1 MKKLLALLMI
11 WLLLPI
17 AGAEEAYTMQD
28 GSLILMDGAGRK
40 CQPIAMK
47 PDFPEALLADAD
59 ISGAIQLNLP
69 ETLLPYVSDELTGGE
84 TLTALYCTTKL
95 IAMHTVDAA
104 DGDVLRVAYR
114 TNLGNYVIR
123 KVIGV
128 PFSFDRYHGSAAS
141 ILLCVDEIT
150 YCMTCENGYLTLRE
164 VWNGAGGI
172 GIKRHALYD
181 LQAYAESAG
190 GNRFG
195 EQVVGITMGLAN
207 ISELRLKVAKE
218 QADNFRDLLVSY
230 SEDPR
235 VILIKLADRLE
246 VMRSLEM
253 FPREKWRK
261 KSWESMNLYAQIA
274 HKLGLYSLKS
284 ELEDIALKYLEPK
297 DYEHI
302 VTKLEESAE
311 ERRAFI
317 ARFLVPIEERLGK
330 LGIKYHIKSRTKSI
344 FSIWTKMHKQNVPF
358 EGVYDIFAIRIIID
372 CDKEQEKQQCWTA
385 YSIVTDFYTPN
396 PNRMRDWISIPK
408 SNGYESLHTTVSAG
422 GRWVEVQIR
431 TERMD
436 AVAERGIAAHWR
448 YKGVNQGA
456 QTSEMWLGRLREL
469 LEDTTHSL
477 AQRFDAK
484 PASGEIFVFTP
495 NGDLRKLPEGA
506 SLLDFAFDIHTSLG
520 STCVGGKVNNRTVS
534 IREQL
539 HNGDIVEIL
548 TQKNQTPKSDWLN
561 FVVTSKA
568 RNKIKSYLREE
579 QAKHTRMGREELERK
594 LKNWKF
600 TLTIDEAVAY
610 LVKYFKVRTGTEV
623 YALIATQKVD
633 LGTIKEILAR
643 HISGEADE
651 QRRAAAA
658 EAERN
663 KVHNV
668 RESTAPQDAL
678 VIDDDISKIQYKLAK
693 CCNPIKGDDVFGF
706 VTINSGITIH
716 RNDCPNAKR
725 MRENYPYRVIEARWR
740 STAEGAFRVS
750 IRIVAADTT
759 GMANHI
765 TEVISRDLKLNI
777 RSINFSS
784 LANGC
789 IGGTV
794 SVEVPGAGV
803 VDTLI
808 HSIMRIKGVQRAFR
822 INN

>member
-1 MKKLLALLMI
+1 MNFFHIFVVKVMRLGKNGLFTLVRANFSEQTQALVDEALVYADGKLASLTRYDGSPLLTHAAAVAGIVISEVGLGRNSTISAILHDVVRLAHKQLPAEEFLAL
-11 WLLLPI
+11 
-17 AGAEEAYTMQD
+17 T
-28 GSLILMDGAGRK
+28 
-40 CQPIAMK
+40 
-47 PDFPEALLADAD
+47 AD
-59 ISGAIQLNLP
+59 IRS
-69 ETLLPYVSDELTGGE
+69 
-84 TLTALYCTTKL
+84 
-95 IAMHTVDAA
+95 
-104 DGDVLRVAYR
+104 
-114 TNLGNYVIR
+114 
-123 KVIGV
+123 
-128 PFSFDRYHGSAAS
+128 
-141 ILLCVDEIT
+141 
-150 YCMTCENGYLTLRE
+150 
-164 VWNGAGGI
+164 
-172 GIKRHALYD
+172 
-181 LQAYAESAG
+181 
-190 GNRFG
+190 RFG
-195 EQVVGITMGLAN
+195 EQVVGITIGMCN
-207 ISELRLKVAKE
+207 ISELKLKVAKE
-218 QADNFRDLLVSY
+218 QAENFRDLLVSY

-246 VMRSLEM
+246 VMRSLE
-253 FPREKWRK
+253 
-261 KSWESMNLYAQIA
+261 IA

-302 VTKLEESAE
+302 VTKLEESAD
-311 ERRAFI
+311 ERKAFI
-317 ARFLVPIEERLGK
+317 ARFLVPIEERLHK

-344 FSIWTKMHKQNVPF
+344 FSIWTKMHKQHVPF

-372 CDKEQEKQQCWTA
+372 CPKEQEKPQCWTA
-385 YSIVTDFYTPN
+385 YSVVTDFYTPN

-408 SNGYESLHTTVSAG
+408 SNGYESLHTTVSAE

-456 QTSEMWLGRLREL
+456 QTSEVWLGRLREL

-520 STCVGGKVNNRTVS
+520 STCVGGKVNNRAVS

-539 HNGDIVEIL
+539 RNGDIVEIL

-568 RNKIKSYLREE
+568 RNKIKSFLREE

-600 TLTIDEAVAY
+600 PLTIDEAVAY
-610 LVKYFKVRTGTEV
+610 LVKYFKVRTGTEI

-633 LGTIKEILAR
+633 LGTIKEILTR

-663 KVHNV
+663 KVHTAK
-668 RESTAPQDAL
+668 ESPAAQDAL

-693 CCNPIKGDDVFGF
+693 CCNPIKGDEVFGF

-716 RNDCPNAKR
+716 RCDCPNAKR
-725 MRENYPYRVIEARWR
+725 MRENYPYRVIDARWR

-750 IRIVAADTT
+750 LRIVAADTT

-777 RSINFSS
+777 RSINFAS

-789 IGGTV
+789 IAGTV

>member
-1 MKKLLALLMI
+1 MDFSRYEKLRTLVRANFSEQTQALVDEALVYADGKLASLTRYDGSPLLTHAAAVAGIVISEVGLGRNSTISAILHDVVRLAHKQLPAEEFLAL
-11 WLLLPI
+11 
-17 AGAEEAYTMQD
+17 T
-28 GSLILMDGAGRK
+28 
-40 CQPIAMK
+40 
-47 PDFPEALLADAD
+47 AD
-59 ISGAIQLNLP
+59 IRS
-69 ETLLPYVSDELTGGE
+69 
-84 TLTALYCTTKL
+84 
-95 IAMHTVDAA
+95 
-104 DGDVLRVAYR
+104 
-114 TNLGNYVIR
+114 
-123 KVIGV
+123 
-128 PFSFDRYHGSAAS
+128 
-141 ILLCVDEIT
+141 
-150 YCMTCENGYLTLRE
+150 
-164 VWNGAGGI
+164 
-172 GIKRHALYD
+172 
-181 LQAYAESAG
+181 
-190 GNRFG
+190 RFG
-195 EQVVGITMGLAN
+195 EQVVGITIGMCN
-207 ISELRLKVAKE
+207 ISELKLKVAKE
-218 QADNFRDLLVSY
+218 QAENFRDLLVSY

-246 VMRSLEM
+246 VMRSLEI
-253 FPREKWRK
+253 FPHEKWRK

-302 VTKLEESAE
+302 VTKLEESAG
-311 ERRAFI
+311 ERKAFI
-317 ARFLVPIEERLGK
+317 ARFLVPIEERLHK
-330 LGIKYHIKSRTKSI
+330 FGIKYHIKSRTKSI
-344 FSIWTKMHKQNVPF
+344 FSIWTKMHKQHVPF

-372 CDKEQEKQQCWTA
+372 CPKEQEKPQCWTA
-385 YSIVTDFYTPN
+385 YSVVTDFYTPN

-408 SNGYESLHTTVSAG
+408 SNGYESLHTTVSAE

-456 QTSEMWLGRLREL
+456 QTSEVWLGRLREL

-520 STCVGGKVNNRTVS
+520 STCVGGKVNNRAVS

-539 HNGDIVEIL
+539 RNGDIVEIL

-568 RNKIKSYLREE
+568 RNKIKSFLREE

-600 TLTIDEAVAY
+600 PLTIDEAVAY
-610 LVKYFKVRTGTEV
+610 LVKYFKVRAGTEI

-633 LGTIKEILAR
+633 LGTIKETLTR

-663 KVHNV
+663 KVHNAK
-668 RESTAPQDAL
+668 ESPAAQDAL

-693 CCNPIKGDDVFGF
+693 CCNPIKGDEVFGF

-716 RNDCPNAKR
+716 RCDCPNAKR
-725 MRENYPYRVIEARWR
+725 MRENYPYRVIDARWR

-750 IRIVAADTT
+750 LRIVAADTT

-777 RSINFSS
+777 RSINFAS

-789 IGGTV
+789 IAGTV